1 MYPSSKIGQFMT
13 LRANGWSL
21 DKIAKQINVSKSTLW
36 GWDVKHQNE
45 VHLLKHMQLER
56 VQEQYLPSYE
66 DELKSVYTQLNR
78 IEEALAKHD
87 LSTMTPAFLM
97 QMSLQYRDRLSKMRH
112 QAPLRTVQMGPVEP
126 LPVTGCVT
134 NDSEYPWVDGDPA
147 VEAAEDAAETSEKAA
162 AAAPAQA
169 PAPNHNPPPPKS
181 EGRVTTSPKPIVQV
195 PPLPASNHANGNGKH
210 HHNGHTNGA
219 NNGNGKPEHNGHVNG
234 APNRNDNPNAASDST
249 IQRFNDS
256 TASAHDSTVQRFNDS
271 TPPTRS
277 VVVPNPENKTEQ
289 NRTKREGGLK
299 NGPSASTTSENQ
311 N

>member
-1 MYPSSKIGQFMT
+1 MYPSTKIGQFMT

-66 DELKSVYTQLNR
+66 DELKSVSTQLNR
-78 IEEALAKHD
+78 IEEALARHD

-112 QAPLRTVQMGPVEP
+112 QAPLRTVQMGPIEP

-147 VEAAEDAAETSEKAA
+147 VEAAEDAAEAAEKAP
-162 AAAPAQA
+162 PAG
-169 PAPNHNPPPPKS
+169 PSPNPNLHHNPPNTENPPSTS
-181 EGRVTTSPKPIVQV
+181 EGRVPTSPRPIVQV

-210 HHNGHTNGA
+210 HRNSHTNGA

-234 APNRNDNPNAASDST
+234 APSPNGAPDST
-249 IQRFNDS
+249 IQRFNDL
-256 TASAHDSTVQRFNDS
+256 TASAR
-271 TPPTRS
+271 PS
-277 VVVPNPENKTEQ
+277 VVQNPETKTEQ
-289 NRTKREGGLK
+289 NRTKREGGPKLERC
-299 NGPSASTTSENQ
+299 ASTLYTN
-311 N
+311 

>member
-1 MYPSSKIGQFMT
+1 MYPSTKIGQFMT

-66 DELKSVYTQLNR
+66 DELKSVSTQLNR

-134 NDSEYPWVDGDPA
+134 NDSEYPWVNGDPA
-147 VEAAEDAAETSEKAA
+147 VEAAEDAAEAA
-162 AAAPAQA
+162 ETVAPSGQA
-169 PAPNHNPPPPKS
+169 PAPASAPNPPPPTS
-181 EGRVTTSPKPIVQV
+181 EGRVPTSPKPIVQV

-210 HHNGHTNGA
+210 HHNGHTNGKGA
-219 NNGNGKPEHNGHVNG
+219 HNGNGKPEHNGHING
-234 APNRNDNPNAASDST
+234 APNRNGSPPAPAST
-249 IQRFNDS
+249 VQRFNDS
-256 TASAHDSTVQRFNDS
+256 TASARS
-271 TPPTRS
+271 S
-277 VVVPNPENKTEQ
+277 VVQNLENKTEQ
-289 NRTKREGGLK
+289 NRTKRAGGPK
-299 NGPSASTTSENQ
+299 TGPSASTTSENQ

>member
-1 MYPSSKIGQFMT
+1 MYPSTKIGQFMT

-66 DELKSVYTQLNR
+66 EELKCISTQLNR
-78 IEEALAKHD
+78 IDAALATHD
-87 LSTMTPAFLM
+87 LSTMAPAFLM

-112 QAPLRTVQMGPVEP
+112 QAPLRTVQIGPVEP

-134 NDSEYPWVDGDPA
+134 SDSEYPWIDGDPV
-147 VEAAEDAAETSEKAA
+147 VEAAEDAALATAVSQATEAA
-162 AAAPAQA
+162 SAPPAPANEPVKPAASPPA
-169 PAPNHNPPPPKS
+169 PAPTS

-210 HHNGHTNGA
+210 HHNGH
-219 NNGNGKPEHNGHVNG
+219 GNGKPEHNGHVNG
-234 APNRNDNPNAASDST
+234 APSRNGSPPAPDST
-249 IQRFNDS
+249 IQRSNDS
-256 TASAHDSTVQRFNDS
+256 TSSGSPLVGE
-271 TPPTRS
+271 
-277 VVVPNPENKTEQ
+277 NPENKKEQ
-289 NRTKREGGLK
+289 NGTKREGGQK
-299 NGPSASTTSENQ
+299 FDPSASTPSENQ
-311 N
+311 K